1 MFPRLML
8 LVVLTVSDAG
18 PDDLAL
24 DSDLEPED
32 VWPRVTILV
41 SREGMG
47 RSPRPDI
54 WANSA
59 GDLVLTISW
68 RAFSVSSSSSTLT
81 LVTSLVSLKL
91 LGKVE

>member
-1 MFPRLML
+1 ML
-8 LVVLTVSDAG
+8 LVVLTASDPG

-24 DSDLEPED
+24 DSDLDPED
-32 VWPRVTILV
+32 VWPLVTIRL

-47 RSPRPDI
+47 MSPRPDI

-59 GDLVLTISW
+59 GVLVLTISW
-68 RAFSVSSSSSTLT
+68 RALSVSSSSSTLT

>member
-8 LVVLTVSDAG
+8 LVVLTASDPG

-24 DSDLEPED
+24 DSDLDPED
-32 VWPRVTILV
+32 VWPLVTIRL

-47 RSPRPDI
+47 MSPRPDI

-59 GDLVLTISW
+59 GVLVLTIS
-68 RAFSVSSSSSTLT
+68 
-81 LVTSLVSLKL
+81 
-91 LGKVE
+91 